1 MEKRKNIGLFLDTF
15 FPMVDG
21 VVSVV
26 DNYARLLSEKANVTV
41 FTIKTKKKF
50 DDSKLPYKVVRCKS
64 FRVLN
69 LDYSLGTPQ
78 YDKQFRKAVKES
90 NLDIVHI
97 HSPFSIGGTGL
108 RYAKKNNIPVV
119 ASLHS
124 QFKKDFYRASKSK
137 VITAMLLKNIMGVFN
152 KCDEAWAVNGEV
164 AKVFKEYGIKIKTS
178 VVNNATD
185 MEYLPEVDKQ
195 ILDKYGVD
203 PNKNNFL
210 FVGRLNA
217 LKNIFF
223 IVDVMEVLKNK
234 GYDFVMNFVGFGQ
247 DAEKLKKYIEGKNL
261 TDCVK
266 VLGQIKDRKELATMY
281 KVSKLFVFPSLYDC
295 SSIVQIEASSQKT
308 PAIFI
313 KGAVTAENVVDNE
326 NGYLEIEDKE
336 AFANK
341 IMQIFANEQEYNRV
355 CENCYDTLYVNW
367 EKRIDQVYQRY
378 LELINWKL
386 ENSEKDKQEKQ
397 SGKIHFKKR
406 KNSKKIQ

>member
-1 MEKRKNIGLFLDTF
+1 MVEERKNIGIFIDTF

-26 DNYARLLSEKANVTV
+26 DNYARLLSQKANVTV
-41 FTIKTKKKF
+41 FTIKTKKDF

-97 HSPFSIGGTGL
+97 HSPFSIGKTGL
-108 RYAKKNNIPVV
+108 RYAKKHNIPVV
-119 ASLHS
+119 ATLHS
-124 QFKKDFYRASKSK
+124 QFKKDFFRATKSK
-137 VITAMLLKNIMGVFN
+137 TLTAVLLNSIMHVFN

-164 AKVFKEYGIKIKTS
+164 AKVFKEYGIKIKTL
-178 VVNNATD
+178 VMNNATD
-185 MEYLPEVDKQ
+185 MEYLPNVDKQ
-195 ILDKYGVD
+195 ILEKYGVD
-203 PNKNNFL
+203 EKKLNFL

-247 DAEKLKKYIEGKNL
+247 DAERLKKYIEDKNL

-266 VLGQIKDRKELATMY
+266 ILGPIKDRRELANMY
-281 KVSKLFVFPSLYDC
+281 RVSKLFVFPSLYDC
-295 SSIVQIEASSQKT
+295 SSIVQIESSSQKT

-313 KGAVTAENVVDNE
+313 KGAVTAENVVDGE

-336 AFANK
+336 VFANK
-341 IMQIFANEQEYNRV
+341 IMQIFADEQAYNNV
-355 CENCYDTLYVNW
+355 CEKCYNTLYVNW
-367 EKRIDQVYQRY
+367 QTKIDEVYKKY

-386 ENSEKDKQEKQ
+386 ENSEKDK
-397 SGKIHFKKR
+397 
-406 KNSKKIQ
+406 